1 MTIDI
6 SESQFEKSIESSLL
20 NSGYLKREPKEFFN
34 KEYVIDDEL
43 FFQFLQDTQ
52 KEKWQK
58 LQEIFGEDIK
68 EKILHSYQKEVD
80 SESLIQVIRKGFS
93 VSGVTLDCLS
103 LKPVSGLNP
112 QAETDYQKNILS
124 IMRQVVTAD
133 GNKPDLVLC
142 LNGIPVAT
150 AELKNPATGQ
160 SFENAITQYKEDRDP
175 KDKLFSFKRGALVH
189 FAIDPHEVYMTTK
202 LQKDK
207 TQFLPFNKG
216 RDKGRGNPDNPDGH
230 NTAYLWED
238 IWQKDTWIEIISN
251 FIDLQIIPQKHPI
264 PDKENIIFPRYHQL
278 ETVLKLI
285 SATKQKGAGTNYLI
299 QHSTGSGKS
308 NTIAWLAYKLLSLHK
323 EDKPIFDGV
332 LVLSDRIG
340 IVNQLGNIIQQFEQ
354 TSGTVVAV
362 KSSEDLAK
370 NLETQRKIII
380 STQQKFPYVLD
391 YITKV
396 KGKYYAVIIDEAHS
410 SQSPESRKKIQ
421 EVLITNLEEAE
432 KQQTQVESQEKDI
445 VDQIE
450 KEMELRGQQDT
461 LSYYAFT
468 ATPKKKT
475 LKLFGVKI
483 SDEDYVPSHIYSM
496 KQAIQEGFILDVLKN
511 YTTYERH
518 FRIVKTASEDKIVEG
533 KKASRALLK
542 YVDMHHLNLSN
553 KSKVIVEH
561 FREHTQP
568 KIGGLAKAMVVG
580 SSRAQALK
588 YKQEIDEYIKK
599 REYQGIKT
607 LVAFSG
613 TLKDDAGNFY
623 TEQSM
628 NGTSSDW
635 ELREKFDTAEYN
647 ILIVAEKYQTGF
659 DQPLL
664 HTMYVDK
671 KLKGIK
677 AVQTLSRLN
686 RIQQGKTDTLVIDFQ
701 NDIDEIYVAFTP
713 YYKGTSLVDKT
724 DQSYLFNLY
733 SMIMEFGIIT
743 EENLNKFAETFFKPA
758 SKQNNADHGRLYASI
773 SPILNRF
780 SDAEEKSQDDF
791 KTKISKYV
799 EAYAFLTQI
808 LPYDDTN
815 LEKLYVIL
823 KFIINENLIKN
834 LGSELP
840 ELKGDV
846 SLQWYRL
853 EKTHEGGILLGEG
866 RDLKMGDSYGSP
878 KSPEVMTSLSE
889 VIRLF
894 NETVGGNLTGS
905 DEISLK
911 GWFAELEND
920 PILRGIAKENSF
932 EVFYKQFEKH
942 FLDVVISS
950 DDPNQTLVKRIYTE
964 PELQKQMIIGAS
976 QIYYK
981 NIKRNSLP
989 PITPTDPARNR
1000 EIFRQTIYKCK
1011 GFVNWLDLYL
1021 NEQAVDFMIDSFD
1034 KKQVKEI
1041 KILTSLNDN
1050 NSLQSN
1056 ISRVYAKFKAYH
1068 EELQKDGINLEM
1080 KVVTTKEGRDRI
1092 AHDRYLLGENVKYNA
1107 VSFTILERGRLS
1119 EIHQTTI
1126 DVPFDEY
1133 WNDVDSY
1140 DLIKDWDKIKKLTIF
1155 DSTCS
1160 DCGIAIQLPFK
1171 PDGKRPVYCIEHLKK
1186 HRK

>member
-6 SESQFEKSIESSLL
+6 SEYQFEKSIESSLIK
-20 NSGYLKREPKEFFN
+20 SGYIKRDPKDFN
-34 KEYVIDDEL
+34 KEYVIDDKL
-43 FFQFLQDTQ
+43 FFQFIQDTQ
-52 KEKWQK
+52 KERWQE
-58 LQEIFGEDIK
+58 LQEIHGEDIK
-68 EKILHSYQKEVD
+68 EKILQSYQKEVD
-80 SESLIQVIRKGFS
+80 SESLIHVIRKGFY
-93 VSGVTLDCLS
+93 VSGKKIVCMF
-103 LKPVSGLNP
+103 LKPVSSNNP
-112 QAETDYQKNILS
+112 EAEPEYQKNILS
-124 IMRQVVTAD
+124 IMRQVVTENN
-133 GNKPDLVLC
+133 NKPDLVLC
-142 LNGIPVAT
+142 LNGVPIAT

-160 SFENAITQYKEDRDP
+160 SFENAITQYKERDP

-189 FAIDPHEVYMTTK
+189 FAIDPHEVHMTTK

-216 RDKGRGNPDNPDGH
+216 KEEGKGNPNNPNGYD
-230 NTAYLWED
+230 TAYLWEN
-238 IWQKDTWIEIISN
+238 IWQKDTLIEIVSN
-251 FIDLQIIPQKHPI
+251 YIDLQIIPQKHPLL
-264 PDKENIIFPRYHQL
+264 DKENIIFPRYHQL
-278 ETVLKLI
+278 DTVLKLI
-285 SATKQKGAGTNYLI
+285 SSTTQNGTRTNYLI

-308 NTIAWLAYKLLSLHK
+308 NTIAWLAYKLLSLHDSK
-323 EDKPIFDGV
+323 GEKPIYDGI

-340 IVNQLGNIIQQFEQ
+340 IVNQLGKTIQQFEQ
-354 TSGTVVAV
+354 TPGTVVAV
-362 KSSEDLAK
+362 KSSEDLAQ
-370 NLETQRKIII
+370 NLEKYRKIII

-391 YITKV
+391 YISKV
-396 KGKYYAVIIDEAHS
+396 KGKYFAVIIDEAHS
-410 SQSPESRKKIQ
+410 SQSSESRKKIQ
-421 EVLITNLEEAE
+421 EVLTTNLEEAE
-432 KQQTQVESQEKDI
+432 IKQTQEESQEKDI

-483 SDEDYVPSHIYSM
+483 SDENYVPFHIYSM

-518 FRIVKTASEDKIVEG
+518 FRIVKTASEDKVVEG

-542 YVDMHHLNLSN
+542 YVDLHHLNLSN

-561 FREHTQP
+561 FREYTQP

-580 SSRAQALK
+580 SSRAQALM

-599 REYQGIKT
+599 QGYKGIKT

-613 TLKDDAGNFY
+613 TLKDDAGNIY

-686 RIQQGKTDTLVIDFQ
+686 RTRQGKTNTLVIDFQ

-733 SMIMEFGIIT
+733 TMIMEFGIIT
-743 EENLNKFAETFFKPA
+743 EENLDKFAETFFKPV
-758 SKQNNADHGRLYASI
+758 SQQNNTDHGRLYASI

-791 KTKISKYV
+791 KTKITKYV

-823 KFIINENLIKN
+823 KFIINENLIRN
-834 LGSELP
+834 LGSEIP

-853 EKTHEGGILLGEG
+853 EKTHEGRILLGEG
-866 RDLKMGDSYGSP
+866 RDLKMGDSYGAP
-878 KSPEVMTSLSE
+878 KSPEVMMSFSE

-894 NETVGGNLTGS
+894 NETVGGNLTGA

-911 GWFAELEND
+911 GWFAELENN
-920 PILRGIAKENSF
+920 PILREIAKENSF
-932 EVFYKQFEKH
+932 EDFYKQFEKR

-950 DDPNQTLVKRIYTE
+950 DDPNQTLVKRIYVE

-981 NIKRNSLP
+981 NVKRNSLP
-989 PITPTDPARNR
+989 PITPSDPARNR
-1000 EIFRQTIYKCK
+1000 QIFRQTIHRCK
-1011 GFVNWLDLYL
+1011 GSIQWLDLYL
-1021 NEQAVDFMIDSFD
+1021 NEAGLDFMIDSFD
-1034 KKQVKEI
+1034 RKTVKEI
-1041 KILTSLNDN
+1041 KLLTGIHGNEYAINEKL
-1050 NSLQSN
+1050 L
-1056 ISRVYAKFKAYH
+1056 AKFQAYKD
-1068 EELQKDGINLEM
+1068 ELQKDGITLEF
-1080 KVVTTKEGRDRI
+1080 KVVATKEGYDKV
-1092 AHDRYLLGENVKYNA
+1092 AHDRYLLGENVKYNV
-1107 VSFTILERGRLS
+1107 VSFTLLQKGRFS
-1119 EIHQTTI
+1119 EIKKTENEI
-1126 DVPFDEY
+1126 PFDEY
-1133 WNDVDSY
+1133 WNDSDSY
-1140 DLIKDWDKIKKLTIF
+1140 DLINDWDKIKELTTF

-1171 PDGKRPVYCIEHLKK
+1171 PDGKRPVYCKECLKK